1 MSASD
6 VSAEREAF
14 ETWNKAHPIS
24 VSDAARMTPL
34 DHCWEAWQ
42 ARAARDVSAERERCA
57 RIVEKAFSGV
67 GGSSIADRIRRGE
80 E

>member
-6 VSAEREAF
+6 VSGEREAF
-14 ETWNKAHPIS
+14 ENW
-24 VSDAARMTPL
+24 ARANNYSGECDDMFA
-34 DHCWEAWQ
+34 AWQ

-57 RIVEKAFSGV
+57 RIIEKAFSGV

-80 E
+80 